1 MRLAPALLTLTGLLF
16 LYLPLN
22 AHVLADSTL
31 VPVQQLPPQYFSQV
45 GAKAQSVDEAL
56 TKKTTQYL
64 NKLSRIEAKLLRK
77 LSKTDTAAAG
87 KIPPLNYQQLASQMQ
102 ASGTNINRTAATYVS
117 SLDTLSTTLKFLQT
131 QSGALGSLT
140 NAGGQLSQA
149 SSQVQLLQ
157 AHLDETTLV
166 QQYISA
172 RKQQL
177 SQLLSQYTH
186 LPPGVAQAFANF
198 KATGYYYRQQI
209 EQYKAMLNDPQ
220 KTEQAAIAVL
230 SRLPAYQNFLARNSL
245 LASLFQL
252 PAGYG
257 SGNSLQGLQTRDQVQ
272 QQLQQ
277 QVGGGGGQAVQQQL
291 EGAQSQVTS
300 MQNGL
305 SKYGAG
311 GQDLDMP
318 DFKPNSQKT
327 KSILKRLQYGFNVQ
341 FAKSTYDF
349 PLTGNLGLSVA
360 YKLNDKSTIGVGA
373 SYNIG
378 LGSGWNDMQF
388 SSQGLGLRSFMDWK
402 IKKTYYVTGGYE
414 LNYMS
419 QFSKISQLQDRS
431 AWQPSLLVGLEK
443 KYKISSKLQ
452 GNLQLLFDAL
462 YRQEIPQ
469 GQMIKF
475 RVGYTWP

>member
-230 SRLPAYQNFLARNSL
+230 SRLGIPYWPAFFNYLRVMAAAIPFRDCRPGTRFSNNS
-245 LASLFQL
+245 S
-252 PAGYG
+252 
-257 SGNSLQGLQTRDQVQ
+257 NR
-272 QQLQQ
+272 
-277 QVGGGGGQAVQQQL
+277 
-291 EGAQSQVTS
+291 
-300 MQNGL
+300 
-305 SKYGAG
+305 
-311 GQDLDMP
+311 
-318 DFKPNSQKT
+318 
-327 KSILKRLQYGFNVQ
+327 
-341 FAKSTYDF
+341 
-349 PLTGNLGLSVA
+349 
-360 YKLNDKSTIGVGA
+360 
-373 SYNIG
+373 
-378 LGSGWNDMQF
+378 
-388 SSQGLGLRSFMDWK
+388 
-402 IKKTYYVTGGYE
+402 
-414 LNYMS
+414 
-419 QFSKISQLQDRS
+419 
-431 AWQPSLLVGLEK
+431 
-443 KYKISSKLQ
+443 
-452 GNLQLLFDAL
+452 
-462 YRQEIPQ
+462 
-469 GQMIKF
+469 
-475 RVGYTWP
+475 